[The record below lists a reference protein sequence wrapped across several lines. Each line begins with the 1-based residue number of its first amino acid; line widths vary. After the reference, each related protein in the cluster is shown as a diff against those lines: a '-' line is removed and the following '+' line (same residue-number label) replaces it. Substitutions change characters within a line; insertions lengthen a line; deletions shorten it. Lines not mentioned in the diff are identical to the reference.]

1 MRRRYLGL
9 ALIAFATAACPQ
21 EDFLLTGTQAFGN
34 GGGGTG
40 QDRLEFSQEPSA
52 ARVNQVITPAI
63 LVTVLDSL
71 GRPDTT
77 FAFTVNVGINLNPTG
92 GNLTGT
98 ITVAPVNGVASFG
111 NLAIDKAGNGY
122 SLITTAPNATSA
134 TSTGFN
140 ITP

>member
-1 MRRRYLGL
+1 MRRRYVGL
-9 ALIAFATAACPQ
+9 ALIAFATAGCPQ
-21 EDFLLTGTQAFGN
+21 EDLLLTGTQGF
-34 GGGGTG
+34 GGGGGPGT
-40 QDRLEFSQEPSA
+40 DRLEFSQEPSA
-52 ARVNQVITPAI
+52 ARVGQVITPAI

-71 GRPDTT
+71 GNPDTT
-77 FAFTVNVGINLNPTG
+77 YLFTVNVGINLNPTG

-98 ITVAPVNGVASFG
+98 ITVAPVRGVASFG

>member
-1 MRRRYLGL
+1 MRRRYVGL
-9 ALIAFATAACPQ
+9 ALIAFAVAACPQ
-21 EDFLLTGTQAFGN
+21 EDLLLTGTQAFG

-40 QDRLEFSQEPSA
+40 KDRLEFSQEPSA
-52 ARVNQVITPAI
+52 ARVNQVITPPI

-71 GRPDTT
+71 GNPDTT
-77 FAFTVNVGINLNPTG
+77 FVFTVNVGINLNPTG

-98 ITVAPVNGVASFG
+98 ITVAPVKGVASFG